1 MNSLFIIIVIACI
14 ASCVGNETDLLTE
27 LKKKYRLLSLTYH
40 PDKHNFDLDVSTI
53 LFAELSNI
61 YDLFVDTIK
70 DYMKH
75 SIWEQKYNFI
85 EKKYKKLEKLCQ
97 QQTQNYNQLY
107 EDYVGLDQQHIDSYN
122 QLYQDYIKLQQNM
135 NNNKNIENKYNK
147 LVNKYNK
154 LVKDYNN
161 LLED

>member
-1 MNSLFIIIVIACI
+1 MNTLFIIIVVAFI

-40 PDKHNFDLDVSTI
+40 PDKHNFDIDVSTI

-70 DYMKH
+70 DYMKD

-85 EKKYKKLEKLCQ
+85 EKKYKKLEKLSQ

-107 EDYVGLDQQHIDSYN
+107 EDYIGLDQQHIDSYN